1 MSVQFQHDF
10 DHWNQSVHAVCGRF
24 VTRRA
29 QHDETFIGD
38 ILHHD
43 FGGLNVADIHINAR
57 SIRRERGNSDRGDD
71 QFYFLVLQRD
81 GVMAIDRGPEQFILN
96 PGDIALI
103 DSAQAFEM
111 RPQGLVNQLSVH
123 LSREAVDRAL
133 PLTAQRFGKL
143 DQDALTGRILKGLLQ
158 QIASSETNAF
168 TTDQHGGAL
177 RDALIT
183 LLQPSLLGSTPLPEE
198 RSLRRQAEKIINAA
212 LPDAP
217 KPVELAARLNISV
230 RQLYRQF
237 EADGDSVCRYIQ
249 RQRLEASARELGDAR
264 SAAQQITTL
273 AYKWGFTD
281 SAHFSRLFK
290 QHYGVS
296 PKAYRT
302 QALQRP

>member
-10 DHWNQSVHAVCGRF
+10 DHWNQSVQAVCGRF

-29 QHDETFIGD
+29 QRDETFIGD

-43 FGGLNVADIHINAR
+43 FGGLNVADIHINAS

-71 QFYFLVLQRD
+71 QFYFLVMQRH
-81 GVMAIDRGPEQFILN
+81 GVMAIDRGTEQFILN
-96 PGDIALI
+96 SGEIALL

-123 LSREAVDRAL
+123 LNREAVDRIL
-133 PLTAQRFGKL
+133 PVAAQRFGKL
-143 DQDALTGRILKGLLQ
+143 DQDGLSGRILKGLLQ
-158 QIASSETNAF
+158 QIAASDTGLPSNG
-168 TTDQHGGAL
+168 QHGEAL

-183 LLQPSLLGSTPLPEE
+183 LLQPSLLGGRLPQEN
-198 RSLRRQAEKIINAA
+198 RSLRRQAERMINDA

-217 KPVELAARLNISV
+217 TPIELAARLNVSV

-237 EADGDSVCRYIQ
+237 EADGICRYIQ
-249 RQRLEASARELGDAR
+249 RQRLERSARELRDAR
-264 SAAQQITTL
+264 SATLQITTI
-273 AYKWGFTD
+273 AYNWGFTD

-296 PKAYRT
+296 PKSYRE
-302 QALQRP
+302 QALLRD